1 MRRRVPGT
9 AADSGRARQRHRDRP
24 ALAAPRRLDAAL
36 AQRGRRPLGGDLSGA
51 EATAG
56 APPLAVGARIPARC
70 KTPCAWRESRCPPA
84 RLLLHVCFRAT
95 RPSAPSAGRAT
106 PCPGPARGPSG
117 ALCAAAA
124 GRPQRHRV
132 SQRLH
137 ALPGRRH
144 RPRRRDVQRPPRRVS
159 LHRRLHRVGQVDD
172 HAAAHQ
178 GARADLRHDPRRRPR
193 PRLARARQGA
203 VLPAQHRRRLPGLQA
218 AAQPHRVRQRRL
230 RAVGDRGAA
239 QGDPHE
245 GARRPAPDGP
255 VDEAAQLPRPA
266 LRRRAAARRR
276 RPRVRQPP
284 AAAARRRADR
294 QPGPEHVAGDHAAA
308 VPHLPRG
315 DDRDRRHARLAH
327 GRPHAPARHRAARRP
342 DHPRRGQRHV
352 RPGRPVDRR
361 VQRHARPR
369 LRPARPRPADRRL
382 HGAAPRRRR
391 PTRTTRPRSST
402 CGRPAAARPSPTRPS
417 GGDGWRNYP

>member
-1 MRRRVPGT
+1 MSASERHTRSRHLP
-9 AADSGRARQRHRDRP
+9 AARHRAQARP
-24 ALAAPRRLDAAL
+24 VR
-36 AQRGRRPLGGDLSGA
+36 
-51 EATAG
+51 
-56 APPLAVGARIPARC
+56 
-70 KTPCAWRESRCPPA
+70 
-84 RLLLHVCFRAT
+84 
-95 RPSAPSAGRAT
+95 
-106 PCPGPARGPSG
+106 PSG

-144 RPRRRDVQRPPRRVS
+144 RPGRRDVQRPPRRVS
-159 LHRRLHRVGQVDD
+159 LHRRLDRLGQVDD

-203 VLPAQHRRRLPGLQA
+203 VLPAQHRRRLSGLQA

-245 GARRPAPDGP
+245 GARRPAPDRT

-308 VPHLPRG
+308 VPHLPRR
-315 DDRDRRHARLAH
+315 DDRDRRHARRAH
-327 GRPHAPARHRAARRP
+327 GRSHAPARHRAARRP

-382 HGAAPRRRR
+382 HGAAPDRARACPGDPSDR
-391 PTRTTRPRSST
+391 PAPPVHASST
-402 CGRPAAARPSPTRPS
+402 CGRPAAACAKPEPDPVG
-417 GGDGWRNYP
+417 GGDGGWRNYP